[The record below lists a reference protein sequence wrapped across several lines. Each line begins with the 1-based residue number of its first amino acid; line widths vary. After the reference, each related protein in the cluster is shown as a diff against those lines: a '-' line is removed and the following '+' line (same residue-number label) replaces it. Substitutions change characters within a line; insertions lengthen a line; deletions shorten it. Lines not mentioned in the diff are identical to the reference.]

1 MIQQQEIQLDDGDII
16 DARHLNGI
24 DENFYYT
31 IDQVAELMGCSRSLI
46 SQLCIRKDKGKN
58 IDPRHLAIVTP
69 ETKYT
74 ALALSKKLNVSVP
87 LICKL
92 RYIGH
97 LESTPLRH
105 SHRIPGWSV
114 IDYVKAN
121 ASSASHGLF
130 LDSVSI
136 GVSVRIPGWSI
147 LQYISKNCSRL

>member
-1 MIQQQEIQLDDGDII
+1 MIEQQEILLDDGEMI

-31 IDQVAELMGCSRSLI
+31 IDQVAELMGCSRSLV
-46 SQLCIRKDKGKN
+46 SQLCIRKDKGVN
-58 IDPRHLAIVTP
+58 PDPRHFSVVTA

-97 LESTPLRH
+97 LESAPLRH

-114 IDYVKAN
+114 LDYIKTN
-121 ASSASHGLF
+121 SSMASNGLF
-130 LDSVSI
+130 LDSISI
-136 GVSVRIPGWSI
+136 GASIRIPGWSV

>member
-31 IDQVAELMGCSRSLI
+31 IDQVAELMGCSRSLV
-46 SQLCIRKDKGKN
+46 SQLCIRKDKGVNPDLRHFN
-58 IDPRHLAIVTP
+58 IVASQ
-69 ETKYT
+69 TKYT
-74 ALALSKKLNVSVP
+74 ALALSRKFNVSVP

-114 IDYVKAN
+114 IDYIRGN
-121 ASSASHGLF
+121 ASMASHGFF
-130 LDSVSI
+130 LDSLSI
-136 GVSVRIPGWSI
+136 GASVRIPGWSI